1 MPWNLARVTKDESL
15 CLSLASRNSED
26 RKGGETLYE
35 SVITTV
41 RPCDKITLKLN
52 GFNWQVFIL
61 THNLVD
67 LGSLMMEAGLARLV
81 PKL

>member
-1 MPWNLARVTKDESL
+1 M
-15 CLSLASRNSED
+15 
-26 RKGGETLYE
+26 YE

-52 GFNWQVFIL
+52 GFNWQAFIL
-61 THNLVD
+61 THNLKVD

-81 PKL
+81 PKLEVRSRSALISVTFLGPVA